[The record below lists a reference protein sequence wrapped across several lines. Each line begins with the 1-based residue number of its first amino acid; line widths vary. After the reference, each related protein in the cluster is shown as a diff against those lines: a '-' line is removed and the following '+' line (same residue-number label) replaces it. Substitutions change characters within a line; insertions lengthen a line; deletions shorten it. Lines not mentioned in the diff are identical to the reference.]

1 MSGALVTPGRS
12 VRERT
17 AAAVAD
23 PDLQAALR
31 NLDRR
36 LRTGTDLARGRPDL
50 RSSAAAL
57 RRRTTAELDA
67 HLTRLTEALEE
78 AGAHVHPAPDAAA
91 AVEAVLAVARR
102 HGVRR
107 VVKSKSMAT
116 EEIGLA
122 AALAAAGIEVVET
135 DLGEHAVQVAGERP
149 SHLITPVIHKTVG
162 GVAATFRVRT
172 GAEVPGEAESLTRWV
187 RDRLRPQFA
196 AADLSVTGANFA
208 VAETGTLV
216 VVTNEGNADLGM
228 ALAPVQ
234 VAVVPVEKVVP
245 RLADLAV
252 LLPLLTRAA
261 TGQRCTSYV
270 TLVTGPRR
278 PGDLD
283 GPAELHVVLLDN
295 GRRRLVG
302 TRYEEMLACVRC
314 GACLNACPVFRH
326 VSGHAY
332 DATYSGPMGAV
343 LTPLLS
349 GGRRGAELPWA
360 STLCGACTDACPV
373 AIPLADLLVHLR
385 ADLRGG
391 DPVAPR
397 PRPARP
403 RSLGAAAWARTWAH
417 PAWYRATTAVAARL
431 GAVVRI
437 LGRWSGR
444 DLPPP
449 AAVRFRDW
457 WRRRSCGGGGTAR

>member
-1 MSGALVTPGRS
+1 VSGALVTPGRS

-23 PDLQAALR
+23 PDLQSALG

-36 LRTGTDLARGRPDL
+36 LRTGTDLARSRPDL
-50 RSSAAAL
+50 RTAAAAL
-57 RRRTTAELDA
+57 RRRTMGALDE
-67 HLTRLTEALEE
+67 HLARLTEALEA
-78 AGAHVHPAPDAAA
+78 AGVQVHTAPDADD
-91 AVEAVLAVARR
+91 AVDAVLAIAHR
-102 HGVRR
+102 HGARR

-122 AALAAAGIEVVET
+122 EALEAAGLEVVET

-162 GVAATFRVRT
+162 GVAAAFRART
-172 GAEVPGEAESLTRWV
+172 GAAVPGEPEALTRWV
-187 RDRLRPQFA
+187 RDRLRPHFA
-196 AADLSVTGANFA
+196 GADLSVTGANFA

-216 VVTNEGNADLGM
+216 IVTNEGNADLGM

-234 VAVVPVEKVVP
+234 VAVVPIEKVVP
-245 RLADLAV
+245 RLTDLAV

-278 PGDLD
+278 PGELD

-373 AIPLADLLVHLR
+373 AIPLADLLAHLR

-397 PRPARP
+397 PRRVRP
-403 RSLGAAAWARTWAH
+403 RSLAAAVWARAWAQTRS
-417 PAWYRATTAVAARL
+417 YRATTAVAAHL
-431 GAVVRI
+431 GAAVRA
-437 LGRWSGR
+437 LGRRSGR
-444 DLPPP
+444 ALPVP
-449 AAVRFRDW
+449 APVRFRDW
-457 WRRRSCGGGGTAR
+457 WHSRSGGGGSAR